1 MVFTEEFQQG
11 WDRCIQESRQSFV
24 IKDVPYQRHWR
35 SKFISEKKFV
45 CVFPPIHGQIH
56 LVAKGGEMLDCPVY
70 YYHIARFSELIVY
83 PLDQSRYD
91 NVSDL
96 KRSLLGLSTKS
107 EQEQASSQKREHRQL
122 KKKEK
127 EKENLPLIKFEQK
140 LQSISFLDTL
150 LNSMKDLVNSTS
162 VAKDVMQ
169 RLSSNILVNR
179 RRTKNFAL
187 ITGEVLEVNVNVETG
202 RWALALPGQELI
214 YSTIPYDMSKR
225 YIAFL
230 SILDVFENVAVGNF
244 LKDNL
249 KIYDVYLKRGLRQT
263 PAKIERQHEYLE
275 KDARFKIC
283 VAGRILQHLDTGPL
297 TASLREIMLYQSV
310 TNTGTLDFVE
320 EVQTFVRN
328 LNVNP
333 VIILASALGLTI
345 DDYLASPLMQT
356 MRRYAK

>member
-1 MVFTEEFQQG
+1 MVFTEEFQQS
-11 WDRCIQESRQSFV
+11 WDRCIKEGRHSFV

-45 CVFPPIHGQIH
+45 CVFPSIQGQIH
-56 LVAKGGEMLDCPVY
+56 LVAKGGKMLDSPVY
-70 YYHIARFSELIVY
+70 YYNIARFSELIIY
-83 PLDQSRYD
+83 PLDQSKYD

-107 EQEQASSQKREHRQL
+107 EREQDLSQKREHRQL
-122 KKKEK
+122 KKKER
-127 EKENLPLIKFEQK
+127 ENLPLIKFEQQ
-140 LQSISFLDTL
+140 LQSISFPDTL
-150 LNSMKDLVNSTS
+150 LNSMKDIVNSES
-162 VAKDVMQ
+162 VAKEVIQ
-169 RLSSNILVNR
+169 RLTSNILVNR

-187 ITGEVLEVNVNVETG
+187 ITGEVLEVNVNVDTG

-249 KIYDVYLKRGLRQT
+249 KIYDVYLKKGLRQT
-263 PAKIERQHEYLE
+263 PAKIEKQHECL
-275 KDARFKIC
+275 KQDARFRIC

-297 TASLREIMLYQSV
+297 TASLREKMLYQAV
-310 TNTGTLDFVE
+310 INTGTLDFVD
-320 EVQTFVRN
+320 EVQAFVRN
-328 LNVNP
+328 LDVNP